1 MKKVLSLAIYCLSL
15 IAVQAQENLNNEVID
30 VVKNFRPKVMRA
42 NKIKSQPIF
51 IDTTKVS
58 ENLKY
63 LIRFEEFRVR
73 QSVDSLEANV
83 LMRTALNKLY
93 TKHTELG
100 IGNLLNPHFSFG
112 ISSARNTKSMYPV
125 SYTHLRAH
133 ET

>member
-1 MKKVLSLAIYCLSL
+1 MKKVLSLAISCFFLL
-15 IAVQAQENLNNEVID
+15 AVQAQENLNKEVID
-30 VVKNFRPKVMRA
+30 VVKDFRPKVMQA

-73 QSVDSLEANV
+73 QDIDSLEANV
-83 LMRTALNKLY
+83 LVRPELSTLY

-100 IGNLLNPHFSFG
+100 LGSLWNPHFSFG
-112 ISSARNTKSMYPV
+112 ISNTQNV
-125 SYTHLRAH
+125 CIILF
-133 ET
+133 